1 MSVSVLVD
9 TNVLVYAY
17 DRSEPE
23 KQRQARRV
31 LAALADRRIGALSTQ
46 VLGEFFV
53 VVTRRID
60 TPLSNDEAYERAAN
74 LLSGWPVISMTGIAV
89 LEAMRGVRDYH
100 LSYYDA
106 QLWATAKLNHISI
119 VLSEDFQDGQVVEG
133 VRFVNPFAVGFLLS
147 DWIP

>member
-1 MSVSVLVD
+1 MSVSILVD

-31 LAALADRRIGALSTQ
+31 LARLLDSMTGALSTQ

-53 VVTRRID
+53 VVTRRI
-60 TPLSNDEAYERAAN
+60 PSPMLPAEAYTHATN
-74 LLSGWPVISMTGIAV
+74 LLHGWPVITMTGVAT
-89 LEAMRGVRDYH
+89 LEAMRGVRDYQ

-106 QLWATAKLNHISI
+106 QLWATAKLNHVSVI
-119 VLSEDFQDGQVVEG
+119 LSEDFQSGREIEA
-133 VRFVNPFAVGFLLS
+133 VRFVNPFADDFRLE
-147 DWIP
+147 DWVR